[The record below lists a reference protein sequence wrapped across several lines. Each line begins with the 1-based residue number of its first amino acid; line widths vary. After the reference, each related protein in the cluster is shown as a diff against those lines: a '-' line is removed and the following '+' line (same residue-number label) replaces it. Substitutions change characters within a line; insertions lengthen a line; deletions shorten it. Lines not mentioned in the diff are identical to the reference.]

1 MQSII
6 RLAVTAAL
14 AVGGLSLAYAA
25 PDGFQTHN
33 PSVGGAP
40 MYANKTFVENLSN
53 SADHATLVAAIK
65 ASGLED
71 TLRQR
76 GPFTFFAPTDA
87 AFAKLPA
94 GTVDTL
100 FMPENKAML
109 TSIVSNHIVIGV
121 YDTRKLAN
129 LVRAGGGRATLKT
142 VGGGTLT
149 VIVNGMNGLTII
161 DAKGGQANVTIAGVV
176 QSNGVLHVTD
186 TVLMP

>member
-6 RLAVTAAL
+6 RLAMTAAL
-14 AVGGLSLAYAA
+14 AAAGLSLAYAA
-25 PDGFQTHN
+25 PDALQTYN
-33 PSVGGAP
+33 APVGGAP
-40 MYANKTFVENLSN
+40 MYASKTFVENLAN

-65 ASGLED
+65 AAGLD
-71 TLRQR
+71 DMLRQR
-76 GPFTFFAPTDA
+76 GPFTLFAPTDA

-109 TSIVSNHIVIGV
+109 TSIVGNHIVAGA
-121 YDTRKLAN
+121 YDARKLSQ
-129 LVRAGGGRATLKT
+129 LVKKGGGRAALKT

-149 VIVNGMNGLTII
+149 VIANGMNGLTII
-161 DAKGGQANVTIAGVV
+161 DASGGQANVTIAGIV

-186 TVLMP
+186 SVLMP